1 MGPGEDLDSLDQLAV
16 PGDLAVVVAIG
27 PHQVGQ
33 NLGVTGIG
41 LRSGCGVAIPIAG
54 TGHWVNRI
62 DQIARTQQRRHHQ
75 AAVDFDTDRYL
86 LGLLRVCPDELM
98 ELGQAFDAVGNSTF
112 AEHLSGFVHHTD
124 VMMVFSPVHT
134 YKNHALS
141 SSLVALLASPE
152 EFSGDLMNQCSRHDT
167 PTAVSLLTDQS
178 GHVLG
183 IGLKARDQVVL
194 PIGGSEISLTQWLIR
209 CH

>member
-1 MGPGEDLDSLDQLAV
+1 
-16 PGDLAVVVAIG
+16 
-27 PHQVGQ
+27 
-33 NLGVTGIG
+33 
-41 LRSGCGVAIPIAG
+41 
-54 TGHWVNRI
+54 
-62 DQIARTQQRRHHQ
+62 
-75 AAVDFDTDRYL
+75 
-86 LGLLRVCPDELM
+86 
-98 ELGQAFDAVGNSTF
+98 
-112 AEHLSGFVHHTD
+112 
-124 VMMVFSPVHT
+124 MMVFSPVHT